1 MIVVPGAVFRS
12 MQYLLPSLRVDDKF
26 VCKHSLS
33 LHCICYVLILFLVLH
48 VYPGIFMSAGLVRST
63 VILYSMLSKWSQSIR
78 DKEFLVEMRLRNHE
92 PEKVNMK
99 GGNPNDVPTNGIVE
113 GRAVEG

>member
-1 MIVVPGAVFRS
+1 
-12 MQYLLPSLRVDDKF
+12 MQYLLPSLPVDDKF
-26 VCKHSLS
+26 VCKHSFC
-33 LHCICYVLILFLVLH
+33 LHCIERVPTHSIFPVLH

-63 VILYSMLSKWSQSIR
+63 VILYGMLSKWSQSIR

-99 GGNPNDVPTNGIVE
+99 GGNNVPTNGVME